1 MMKHAAEMGWQVE
14 QDNTGQYVIYTGIP
28 EGAPEVAQQYA
39 HEHGY
44 EIDSDNYGSI
54 ILYTG
59 IHAPDVRLCSVTL
72 KYAGN
77 KEREVEVWCSN
88 DYLNLSQHPEVT
100 KTSIEVINELGTGSG
115 GTRNISGTSTYHV
128 DLERLIADLHR
139 KESALLFPSA
149 YTANQSTLWTLCK
162 NMEGIE
168 VFSDELNHASLI
180 QGIKNADVVTHI
192 FRHND
197 TEHLEELLNTAN
209 ANTPK
214 LIVFES
220 LYSMEGLRSP
230 LQKIIDIAKKYNA
243 LTYLDEVHSVGLYGP
258 EGRGIT
264 AEKGLEDEID
274 IINGTLSKSFGQ
286 MGGYV
291 AANAD
296 IIDYI
301 RSFAPGFIFTS
312 SMNPSIAAASITSI
326 KIAMSSEDLREN
338 IRINSDRI
346 RTGLRELQIPFLE
359 NDSHIIP
366 IHLYDPRLCKEAANL
381 LLEKHGI
388 YIQPI
393 FYPTVPKGDERFRVT
408 ITPRHEASD
417 IDHFLD
423 ALDDVWK
430 QMDLK
435 RSDSDEEEK
444 SAVSRIY

>member
-1 MMKHAAEMGWQVE
+1 MNYKKFFSDELISLKSQGLYRKFRAINRNKSSFPKATERF
-14 QDNTGQYVIYTGIP
+14 
-28 EGAPEVAQQYA
+28 EG
-39 HEHGY
+39 
-44 EIDSDNYGSI
+44 
-54 ILYTG
+54 
-59 IHAPDVRLCSVTL
+59 
-72 KYAGN
+72 

-88 DYLNLSQHPEVT
+88 DYLNLSQHPQVT
-100 KTSIEVINELGTGSG
+100 RTSVEVINQLGTGSG

-128 DLERLIADLHR
+128 DLENLLAELHQ

-162 NMEGIE
+162 NMEGVE

-197 TEHLEELLNTAN
+197 TEHLEELLKTAN
-209 ANTPK
+209 ANSPK
-214 LIVFES
+214 IIVFES

-230 LQKIIDIAKKYNA
+230 LQKIIEIARKYNA

-264 AEKGLEDEID
+264 AEKGLDQDID

-291 AANAD
+291 AANSD

-312 SMNPSIAAASITSI
+312 SMNPSIAAASITAI
-326 KIAMSSEDLREN
+326 NIAKKAEDLREN
-338 IRINSDRI
+338 IRHNSARI
-346 RTGLRELQIPFLE
+346 RKGLTDLEIPFLE

-366 IHLYDPRLCKEAANL
+366 IHLYDPRLCKEAANM

-408 ITPRHEASD
+408 ITPRHEAGD
-417 IDHFLD
+417 IDHFLE

-430 QMDLK
+430 TLDLK
-435 RSDSDEEEK
+435 RSDLSTEERT
-444 SAVSRIY
+444 SVSRIY

>member
-1 MMKHAAEMGWQVE
+1 MNYKKFFSDELISLKSQGLYRKFRAINRNKSSFPKATERFE
-14 QDNTGQYVIYTGIP
+14 GQ
-28 EGAPEVAQQYA
+28 
-39 HEHGY
+39 
-44 EIDSDNYGSI
+44 
-54 ILYTG
+54 
-59 IHAPDVRLCSVTL
+59 
-72 KYAGN
+72 
-77 KEREVEVWCSN
+77 EREVEVWCSN

-128 DLERLIADLHR
+128 DLEKLLADLHR

-197 TEHLEELLNTAN
+197 TEHLEELLNNAN

-214 LIVFES
+214 LVVFES

-230 LQKIIDIAKKYNA
+230 LQKIIEIAKKYNA

-264 AEKGLEDEID
+264 AEKGLEAEID

-291 AANAD
+291 AANSD

-326 KIAMSSEDLREN
+326 KIAMSSEGLRDN

-346 RTGLRELQIPFLE
+346 RLGLRDLQIPFLE

-417 IDHFLD
+417 IQHFLD
-423 ALDDVWK
+423 ALDDVWN
-430 QMDLK
+430 QMGLK
-435 RSDSDEEEK
+435 RSDSIEEER

>member
-1 MMKHAAEMGWQVE
+1 MNYKKFFSDELISLKSQGLYRKFRAINRNKSSFPKATERF
-14 QDNTGQYVIYTGIP
+14 
-28 EGAPEVAQQYA
+28 EG
-39 HEHGY
+39 
-44 EIDSDNYGSI
+44 
-54 ILYTG
+54 
-59 IHAPDVRLCSVTL
+59 
-72 KYAGN
+72 

-100 KTSIEVINELGTGSG
+100 KTSVEVINQLGTGSG

-128 DLERLIADLHR
+128 DLENLLADLHN

-162 NMEGIE
+162 NLGGVE

-197 TEHLEELLNTAN
+197 TDHLEELLKTAN

-214 LIVFES
+214 IIVFES

-230 LQKIIDIAKKYNA
+230 LQKIIEIAKKYNA

-264 AEKGLEDEID
+264 AEKGLEDDID

-291 AANAD
+291 AANSD

-312 SMNPSIAAASITSI
+312 SMNPSIAAASITAI
-326 KIAMSSEDLREN
+326 NIAKEAEDLREN
-338 IRINSDRI
+338 IRLNSDRI
-346 RTGLRELQIPFLE
+346 RKGLTDLQIPFLE

-408 ITPRHEASD
+408 ITPRHEAGD

-423 ALDDVWK
+423 SLDDVWK
-430 QMDLK
+430 EMDLR
-435 RSDSDEEEK
+435 RSEESQEEK
-444 SAVSRIY
+444 PAVSRIY

>member
-1 MMKHAAEMGWQVE
+1 MNYKKFFSDELISLKSQGLYRKFRAINRNKSSFPKATERF
-14 QDNTGQYVIYTGIP
+14 
-28 EGAPEVAQQYA
+28 EG
-39 HEHGY
+39 
-44 EIDSDNYGSI
+44 
-54 ILYTG
+54 
-59 IHAPDVRLCSVTL
+59 
-72 KYAGN
+72 

-88 DYLNLSQHPEVT
+88 DYLNLSQHPQVT
-100 KTSIEVINELGTGSG
+100 RTSVEVINQLGTGSG

-128 DLERLIADLHR
+128 DLENLLAELHQ

-162 NMEGIE
+162 NMEGVE

-197 TEHLEELLNTAN
+197 TEHLEELLKTAN

-214 LIVFES
+214 IIVFES

-230 LQKIIDIAKKYNA
+230 LQKIIEIARKYNA

-264 AEKGLEDEID
+264 AEKGLDQDID

-291 AANAD
+291 AANSD

-312 SMNPSIAAASITSI
+312 SMNPSIAAASITAI
-326 KIAMSSEDLREN
+326 NIAKKAEELREN
-338 IRINSDRI
+338 IRHNSARI
-346 RTGLRELQIPFLE
+346 RNGLTNLEIPFLE

-366 IHLYDPRLCKEAANL
+366 IHLYDPRLCKEAANM

-408 ITPRHEASD
+408 ITPRHEAGD
-417 IDHFLD
+417 IDHFLE

-430 QMDLK
+430 TLDLK
-435 RSDSDEEEK
+435 RSDLSTEERT
-444 SAVSRIY
+444 SVSRIY

>member
-1 MMKHAAEMGWQVE
+1 MNYKKFFSDELVSLKSQGLYRKFRAINRNKASFPKATERF
-14 QDNTGQYVIYTGIP
+14 
-28 EGAPEVAQQYA
+28 EG
-39 HEHGY
+39 
-44 EIDSDNYGSI
+44 
-54 ILYTG
+54 
-59 IHAPDVRLCSVTL
+59 
-72 KYAGN
+72 

-274 IINGTLSKSFGQ
+274 IINGTLSKSYGQ

-326 KIAMSSEDLREN
+326 KIAMSSEDLRDN

-346 RTGLRELQIPFLE
+346 RAGLRELQIPFLE

>member
-1 MMKHAAEMGWQVE
+1 MNYKKFFSDELVSLKSQGLYRKFRAINRNKSSFPKATERFE
-14 QDNTGQYVIYTGIP
+14 GQ
-28 EGAPEVAQQYA
+28 Q
-39 HEHGY
+39 
-44 EIDSDNYGSI
+44 
-54 ILYTG
+54 
-59 IHAPDVRLCSVTL
+59 
-72 KYAGN
+72 
-77 KEREVEVWCSN
+77 REVEVWCSN

-128 DLERLIADLHR
+128 DLENLLADLHN

-162 NMEGIE
+162 NLEGVEI
-168 VFSDELNHASLI
+168 FSDELNHASLI
-180 QGIKNADVVTHI
+180 QGIKNANVECHV

-197 TEHLEELLNTAN
+197 TEHLEELINNAN
-209 ANTPK
+209 ANSPK
-214 LIVFES
+214 IIVFES

-230 LQKIIDIAKKYNA
+230 LQKIIEIAKKYNA

-264 AEKGLEDEID
+264 AEKGLEDDID
-274 IINGTLSKSFGQ
+274 IINGTLSKAFGQ

-291 AANAD
+291 AASAD

-312 SMNPSIAAASITSI
+312 SMNPSVAAASITSI
-326 KIAMSSEDLREN
+326 KVAMESEDLREN
-338 IRINSDRI
+338 IRVNSDRI
-346 RTGLRELQIPFLE
+346 RAGLRDLQIPFLE

-381 LLEKHGI
+381 LLERHGI

-393 FYPTVPKGDERFRVT
+393 FFPTVPKGDERFRVT
-408 ITPRHEASD
+408 ITPRHEAND
-417 IDHFLD
+417 INNFLN

-430 QMDLK
+430 TMDLR
-435 RSDSDEEEK
+435 RSDSVEEEK
-444 SAVSRIY
+444 PAVSRIYS

>member
-1 MMKHAAEMGWQVE
+1 MNYKKFFSDELVSLKSQGLYRKFRAINRNKSSFPKATERFE
-14 QDNTGQYVIYTGIP
+14 GQ
-28 EGAPEVAQQYA
+28 
-39 HEHGY
+39 
-44 EIDSDNYGSI
+44 
-54 ILYTG
+54 
-59 IHAPDVRLCSVTL
+59 
-72 KYAGN
+72 
-77 KEREVEVWCSN
+77 EREVEVWCSN

-128 DLERLIADLHR
+128 DLEKLLADLHR

-197 TEHLEELLNTAN
+197 TEHLEELLNNAN

-214 LIVFES
+214 LVVFES

-230 LQKIIDIAKKYNA
+230 LQKIIEISKKYNA

-326 KIAMSSEDLREN
+326 KIAMSSEELRDN
-338 IRINSDRI
+338 IRINSDLI
-346 RTGLRELQIPFLE
+346 RLGLRDLRIPFLE

-408 ITPRHEASD
+408 ITPRHEAAD
-417 IDHFLD
+417 IQHFLD
-423 ALDDVWK
+423 ALDDVWN

-435 RSDSDEEEK
+435 RSDSNEEER

>member
-1 MMKHAAEMGWQVE
+1 MNYKKFFSDELVSLKSQGLYRKFRAINRNKSSFPKATERFE
-14 QDNTGQYVIYTGIP
+14 GQ
-28 EGAPEVAQQYA
+28 
-39 HEHGY
+39 
-44 EIDSDNYGSI
+44 
-54 ILYTG
+54 
-59 IHAPDVRLCSVTL
+59 
-72 KYAGN
+72 
-77 KEREVEVWCSN
+77 EREVEVWCSN

-128 DLERLIADLHR
+128 DLEKLLADLHR

-197 TEHLEELLNTAN
+197 TEHLEELLNNAN

-214 LIVFES
+214 LVVFES

-230 LQKIIDIAKKYNA
+230 LQKIIEISKKYNA

-326 KIAMSSEDLREN
+326 KIAMSSEELRDN
-338 IRINSDRI
+338 IRINSDLI
-346 RTGLRELQIPFLE
+346 RQGLRDLRIPFLE

-417 IDHFLD
+417 IQHFLD
-423 ALDDVWK
+423 ALDDVWNE
-430 QMDLK
+430 MDLK
-435 RSDSDEEEK
+435 RSDSVEEER

>member
-1 MMKHAAEMGWQVE
+1 MNYKKFFSDELISLKSQGLYRKFRAINRNKSSFPKATERF
-14 QDNTGQYVIYTGIP
+14 
-28 EGAPEVAQQYA
+28 EG
-39 HEHGY
+39 
-44 EIDSDNYGSI
+44 
-54 ILYTG
+54 
-59 IHAPDVRLCSVTL
+59 R
-72 KYAGN
+72 
-77 KEREVEVWCSN
+77 EREVEVWCSN

-100 KTSIEVINELGTGSG
+100 KTSVDVINQLGTGSG

-128 DLERLIADLHR
+128 DLEQLLADLHR

-180 QGIKNADVVTHI
+180 QGIKNADVETHI

-209 ANTPK
+209 ANSPK

-230 LQKIIDIAKKYNA
+230 LQKIIEIAKKYNA

-264 AEKGLEDEID
+264 AEKGLEDDID

-326 KIAMSSEDLREN
+326 KIAMSSEDLRDN

-346 RTGLRELQIPFLE
+346 RAGLRDLEIPFLE

-408 ITPRHEASD
+408 ITPRHEARD

-430 QMDLK
+430 QMDLR
-435 RSDSDEEEK
+435 RSDSAEEEK

>member
-1 MMKHAAEMGWQVE
+1 MNYKKFFSDELVSLKSQGLYRKFRAINRNKSSFPKATERF
-14 QDNTGQYVIYTGIP
+14 
-28 EGAPEVAQQYA
+28 EG
-39 HEHGY
+39 
-44 EIDSDNYGSI
+44 
-54 ILYTG
+54 
-59 IHAPDVRLCSVTL
+59 
-72 KYAGN
+72 

-88 DYLNLSQHPEVT
+88 DYLNLSQHPQVT
-100 KTSIEVINELGTGSG
+100 QTSVEVINQLGTGSG

-128 DLERLIADLHR
+128 DLENLLAELHQ

-162 NMEGIE
+162 NMEGVE

-197 TEHLEELLNTAN
+197 TEHLEELLKTAN
-209 ANTPK
+209 ANSPK
-214 LIVFES
+214 IIVFES

-230 LQKIIDIAKKYNA
+230 LQKIIEIARRYNA
-243 LTYLDEVHSVGLYGP
+243 LTYLEEVHSVGLYGP

-264 AEKGLEDEID
+264 AEKGLDQDID

-291 AANAD
+291 AANSD

-312 SMNPSIAAASITSI
+312 SMNPSIAAASITAI
-326 KIAMSSEDLREN
+326 NIAKKAEDLREN
-338 IRINSDRI
+338 IRHNSARI
-346 RTGLRELQIPFLE
+346 RKGLTDLEIPFLE

-393 FYPTVPKGDERFRVT
+393 FYPTVPKGDERLRVT
-408 ITPRHEASD
+408 ITPRHEAGD
-417 IDHFLD
+417 IDHFLE
-423 ALDDVWK
+423 ALDNVWK
-430 QMDLK
+430 TLDLK
-435 RSDSDEEEK
+435 RSDLTAEEK
-444 SAVSRIY
+444 TEISRIY

>member
-1 MMKHAAEMGWQVE
+1 MNYKKFFSDELVSLKSQGLYRKFRAINRNKSSFPKATERF
-14 QDNTGQYVIYTGIP
+14 
-28 EGAPEVAQQYA
+28 EG
-39 HEHGY
+39 
-44 EIDSDNYGSI
+44 
-54 ILYTG
+54 
-59 IHAPDVRLCSVTL
+59 
-72 KYAGN
+72 

-128 DLERLIADLHR
+128 DLERLLADLHR

-274 IINGTLSKSFGQ
+274 IINGTLSKSYGQ

-326 KIAMSSEDLREN
+326 KIAMSSEDLSEN

-346 RTGLRELQIPFLE
+346 RAGLRELQIPFLE

-430 QMDLK
+430 QMDLR
-435 RSDSDEEEK
+435 RSDSTEEEK
-444 SAVSRIY
+444 PAVSRIY

>member
-1 MMKHAAEMGWQVE
+1 MNYKKFFSDELVSLKSQGLYRKFRAINRNKSSFPKATERF
-14 QDNTGQYVIYTGIP
+14 
-28 EGAPEVAQQYA
+28 EG
-39 HEHGY
+39 
-44 EIDSDNYGSI
+44 
-54 ILYTG
+54 
-59 IHAPDVRLCSVTL
+59 
-72 KYAGN
+72 

-128 DLERLIADLHR
+128 DLERLLADLHR

-274 IINGTLSKSFGQ
+274 IINGTLSKSYGQ

-346 RTGLRELQIPFLE
+346 RAGLRELQIPFLE

-366 IHLYDPRLCKEAANL
+366 IHLYDPRLCKEAANV

>member
-1 MMKHAAEMGWQVE
+1 MNYKKFFSDELVSLKSQGLYRKFRAINRNKSSFPKATERF
-14 QDNTGQYVIYTGIP
+14 
-28 EGAPEVAQQYA
+28 EG
-39 HEHGY
+39 
-44 EIDSDNYGSI
+44 
-54 ILYTG
+54 
-59 IHAPDVRLCSVTL
+59 
-72 KYAGN
+72 

-274 IINGTLSKSFGQ
+274 IINGTLSKSYGQ

-326 KIAMSSEDLREN
+326 KIAMSSEDLRDN

-346 RTGLRELQIPFLE
+346 RAGLRELQIPFLE

>member
-1 MMKHAAEMGWQVE
+1 MNYKKFFSDELISLKSQGLYRKFRAINRNKSSFPKATERF
-14 QDNTGQYVIYTGIP
+14 
-28 EGAPEVAQQYA
+28 EG
-39 HEHGY
+39 
-44 EIDSDNYGSI
+44 
-54 ILYTG
+54 
-59 IHAPDVRLCSVTL
+59 
-72 KYAGN
+72 

-88 DYLNLSQHPEVT
+88 DYLNLSQHPQVT
-100 KTSIEVINELGTGSG
+100 RTSVEVINQLGTGSG

-128 DLERLIADLHR
+128 DLENLLAELHQ

-162 NMEGIE
+162 NMEGVE

-197 TEHLEELLNTAN
+197 TEHLEELLKTAN
-209 ANTPK
+209 ANSPK
-214 LIVFES
+214 IIVFES

-230 LQKIIDIAKKYNA
+230 LQKIIEIARKYNA

-264 AEKGLEDEID
+264 AEKGLDQDID

-291 AANAD
+291 AANSD

-312 SMNPSIAAASITSI
+312 SMNPSIAAASITAI
-326 KIAMSSEDLREN
+326 NIAKKAEDLREN
-338 IRINSDRI
+338 IRHNSARI
-346 RTGLRELQIPFLE
+346 RKGLTDLEIPFLE

-366 IHLYDPRLCKEAANL
+366 IHLYDPMLCKEAANM

-408 ITPRHEASD
+408 ITPRHEAGD
-417 IDHFLD
+417 IDHFLE

-430 QMDLK
+430 TLDLK
-435 RSDSDEEEK
+435 RSDLSTEERT
-444 SAVSRIY
+444 SVSRIY

>member
-1 MMKHAAEMGWQVE
+1 MNYKKFFSDELVSLKSQGLYRKFRAINRNKDSFPKATERF
-14 QDNTGQYVIYTGIP
+14 
-28 EGAPEVAQQYA
+28 EG
-39 HEHGY
+39 
-44 EIDSDNYGSI
+44 
-54 ILYTG
+54 
-59 IHAPDVRLCSVTL
+59 
-72 KYAGN
+72 

-100 KTSIEVINELGTGSG
+100 KTSIDVINELGTGSG

-128 DLERLIADLHR
+128 DLENLLADLHN

-162 NMEGIE
+162 NLEGVEI
-168 VFSDELNHASLI
+168 FSDELNHASLI
-180 QGIKNADVVTHI
+180 QGIKNANVECHV

-197 TEHLEELLNTAN
+197 TDHLEELINNAN
-209 ANTPK
+209 ADSPK
-214 LIVFES
+214 IIVFES

-230 LQKIIDIAKKYNA
+230 LQKIIEIAKKYNA

-258 EGRGIT
+258 QGRGIT

-274 IINGTLSKSFGQ
+274 IINGTLSKAFGQ

-291 AANAD
+291 AASAD

-312 SMNPSIAAASITSI
+312 SMNPSVAAAYITSI
-326 KIAMSSEDLREN
+326 KVAMESEDLREN
-338 IRINSDRI
+338 IRVNSDRI
-346 RTGLRELQIPFLE
+346 RAGLRDLQIPFLE

-381 LLEKHGI
+381 LLERHGI

-393 FYPTVPKGDERFRVT
+393 FFPTVPKGDERFRVT
-408 ITPRHEASD
+408 ITPRHEAND
-417 IDHFLD
+417 INNFLN

-430 QMDLK
+430 TMDLR
-435 RSDSDEEEK
+435 RSNSIEEEEP
-444 SAVSRIY
+444 AVSRIY

>member
-1 MMKHAAEMGWQVE
+1 MNYKKFFSDELISLKSQGLYRKFRAINRNKSSFPKATERFE
-14 QDNTGQYVIYTGIP
+14 GQ
-28 EGAPEVAQQYA
+28 
-39 HEHGY
+39 
-44 EIDSDNYGSI
+44 
-54 ILYTG
+54 
-59 IHAPDVRLCSVTL
+59 
-72 KYAGN
+72 
-77 KEREVEVWCSN
+77 EREVEVWCSN

-128 DLERLIADLHR
+128 DLEKLLADLHR

-197 TEHLEELLNTAN
+197 TEHLEELLNNAN

-214 LIVFES
+214 LVVFES

-230 LQKIIDIAKKYNA
+230 LQKIIEIAKKYNA

-264 AEKGLEDEID
+264 AEKGLEAEID

-291 AANAD
+291 AANSD
-296 IIDYI
+296 IIDYN

-326 KIAMSSEDLREN
+326 KIAMSSEDLRDN

-346 RTGLRELQIPFLE
+346 RLGLRDLQIPFLE

-417 IDHFLD
+417 IQHFLD
-423 ALDDVWK
+423 ALDDVWN
-430 QMDLK
+430 QMGLK
-435 RSDSDEEEK
+435 RSDSIEEER